1 MASDQ
6 TIEVPP
12 PGAWAEAGLD
22 PHDVAVSVEGW
33 FEANARLLPWRPNWD
48 GGSIRGERDPWRAL
62 VSEAMLQQTQVSR
75 VVRRFEAFIAAF
87 PTPRAMADAG
97 EDAVVAAWAG
107 MGYYRRARNLYRAAV
122 MICEEHGGEVP
133 REEAALR
140 ALPGVG
146 RYTAG
151 AIASMVYGRCAPI
164 VDGNVSRVLLRLFA
178 RDGAAGERE
187 TDTWAWERAE
197 ELVGA
202 ADEPGLLNEGVMEL
216 GATVCL
222 PGRGFGGARCEDC
235 PLREVCRARAEHRV
249 GEIPRPKARSGRVVI
264 HAAAVVCVDKE
275 GRVLL
280 ERRPEHGLWAGM
292 WQAPTLE
299 GVEVA
304 EPEDVLAFSRGQMVD
319 RIGLFTHATTHRE
332 VRFSVWHAE
341 GMRASKSRVRVGL
354 EEALSGK
361 SGLALSNAAKRCL
374 RVWSKK
380 KG

>member
-1 MASDQ
+1 MANDG
-6 TIEVPP
+6 TIEVTPP
-12 PGAWAEAGLD
+12 EAWEEAGLD
-22 PHDVAVSVEGW
+22 PTAVARAVEEW
-33 FEANARLLPWRPNWD
+33 FESNARLLPWRPNWD
-48 GGSIRGERDPWRAL
+48 GGAIRDERDPWRAL

-75 VVRRFEAFIAAF
+75 VASRFETFMATF
-87 PTPRAMADAG
+87 PTARAMADAG
-97 EDAVVAAWAG
+97 EEAVVAAWAG
-107 MGYYRRARNLYRAAV
+107 MGYYRRARNLYKAAV
-122 MICEEHGGEVP
+122 MICDEHGGEVP

-151 AIASMVYGRCAPI
+151 AIASMVYGRCVPI

-187 TDTWAWERAE
+187 TDRWAWARSE
-197 ELVGA
+197 ELVSA

-222 PGRGFGGARCEDC
+222 PGRGFGGARCEEC
-235 PLREVCRARAEHRV
+235 PLQDVCNARAQHRV
-249 GEIPRPKARSGRVVI
+249 GQIPRPKRRAGRVVI
-264 HAAAVVCVDKE
+264 HAAAVVCVDSQ

-280 ERRPEHGLWAGM
+280 ERRPDHGLWGGM
-292 WQAPTLE
+292 WQPPTLE

-304 EPEDVLAFSRGQMVD
+304 EPEDVLDFSRGRMVD
-319 RIGLFTHATTHRE
+319 RVGLFTHATTHRE
-332 VRFSVWHAE
+332 VRFSVWDAE

-354 EEALSGK
+354 EEAISGEC
-361 SGLALSNAAKRCL
+361 GLALSNAAKRCL
-374 RVWSKK
+374 RVWKKK